1 MQATDTEEGDHKQ
14 KTLSEQSLKHDAVE
28 NLVQVKN
35 VVEIEMAVGLHLVWV
50 YGMISEKVVVHN
62 YHTG

>member
-1 MQATDTEEGDHKQ
+1 M
-14 KTLSEQSLKHDAVE
+14 KHDTVE